1 MVLIIVSYF
10 TLWKIARASTYLK
23 TNLIPQAREREKIE
37 QRMTRT
43 LIIIC
48 LCFLIFVGPI
58 YLCSLFGI
66 TGLPYLL
73 CFMIY
78 WLQYTTNF
86 IIYAARSMQYRK
98 AYIEYMRTALPW
110 LFKKK
115 KRNLETI
122 FIISQNHRRFK
133 SAPELNF
140 QRDSKSISIENK
152 FNVSLTLKF
161 EYILVKFEEDQCNC
175 ATIIHGE

>member
-1 MVLIIVSYF
+1 
-10 TLWKIARASTYLK
+10 
-23 TNLIPQAREREKIE
+23 
-37 QRMTRT
+37 
-43 LIIIC
+43 
-48 LCFLIFVGPI
+48 
-58 YLCSLFGI
+58 
-66 TGLPYLL
+66 
-73 CFMIY
+73 
-78 WLQYTTNF
+78 
-86 IIYAARSMQYRK
+86 MQYRK

-175 ATIIHGE
+175 ATIMHEK